1 MIRRP
6 PRSTRTDTHFPYTT
20 LFRSASPAS
29 SVWGESPPRT
39 PRGPLAQP
47 LPTSGE
53 REMRRLSNY
62 LRASTSP
69 VSGDTENSGSLRPSS
84 LAKNKKGGGLDAAT
98 FCSVQ
103 AEADVQAGGR

>member
-1 MIRRP
+1 M
-6 PRSTRTDTHFPYTT
+6 
-20 LFRSASPAS
+20 
-29 SVWGESPPRT
+29 
-39 PRGPLAQP
+39 
-47 LPTSGE
+47 
-53 REMRRLSNY
+53 SNY